1 VRNIES
7 CVSGL
12 LTVLQAG
19 MDARLAAIEVARPD
33 DATLDPP
40 RLYLNYKPFAGEIS
54 EWPCVCVLAGRSVA
68 TADAGGWA
76 TYDHYLSIVCFLE
89 DANPSDLALKLLRY
103 QLAIIEV
110 VAMNRTGVVDP
121 DGASAWNGIN
131 VTGTEPGQRFQ
142 IEARGGVFG
151 DYTVVNVR
159 ATRQEDYS

>member
-1 VRNIES
+1 MRNIES
-7 CVSGL
+7 CVYGL
-12 LTVLQAG
+12 LEVLPG
-19 MDARLAAIEVARPD
+19 MEDRLAAIEVERAYRPVS
-33 DATLDPP
+33 LDPP
-40 RLYLNYKPFAGEIS
+40 RLYLDYKPFAGEIS

-76 TYDHYLSIVCFLE
+76 TYDHYLSIICFLE

-110 VAMNRTGVVDP
+110 VAMNRTGVLDP